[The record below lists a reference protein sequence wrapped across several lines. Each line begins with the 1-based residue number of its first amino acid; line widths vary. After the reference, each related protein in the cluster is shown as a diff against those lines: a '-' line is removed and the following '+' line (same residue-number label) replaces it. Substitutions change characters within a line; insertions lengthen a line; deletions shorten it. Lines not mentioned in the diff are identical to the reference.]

1 MPAQKKH
8 QCSVNAENN
17 TIELMLRDGTVTIGW
32 CVVVQNLQE
41 KYLHWVSFCHV
52 FVKSHG
58 V

>member
-1 MPAQKKH
+1 MQHCLQMPAQKKKH

-41 KYLHWVSFCHV
+41 K
-52 FVKSHG
+52 
-58 V
+58 